1 MKHFSNYNP
10 NPKLRR
16 VGDCTVRAISMV
28 TGQSWDETFLGL
40 CAKGFELKDMPSSN
54 AVWGAY
60 LRDKG
65 FVRRMIPDR
74 LPEDYTVEDFCIDHP
89 VGTYLLAISGH
100 VVAVVDGVAQDSW
113 FSLDEIP
120 VFYWTKEQ

>member
-1 MKHFSNYNP
+1 MSTHFANYNP

-28 TGQSWDETFLGL
+28 TGQSWNETYLGL

-54 AVWGAY
+54 ATWGAY

-65 FVRRMIPDR
+65 FVRRVIPDW
-74 LPEDYTVEDFCIDHP
+74 LPEDYTVGDFCVDHAALRTIGIIRERIF
-89 VGTYLLAISGH
+89 VGNRREEYG
-100 VVAVVDGVAQDSW
+100 
-113 FSLDEIP
+113 
-120 VFYWTKEQ
+120 